1 MKNLLENT
9 IKIIGLFVVAVTGW
23 FVLPFVMIYEKI
35 EEEEQAQAY
44 ISTACF
50 TVLACLYVL
59 FPPFPI
65 VFGFFFSVASCVL
78 YIDSA
83 WC

>member
-59 FPPFPI
+59 FPHSQLFL
-65 VFGFFFSVASCVL
+65 VFSFQ
-78 YIDSA
+78 
-83 WC
+83 